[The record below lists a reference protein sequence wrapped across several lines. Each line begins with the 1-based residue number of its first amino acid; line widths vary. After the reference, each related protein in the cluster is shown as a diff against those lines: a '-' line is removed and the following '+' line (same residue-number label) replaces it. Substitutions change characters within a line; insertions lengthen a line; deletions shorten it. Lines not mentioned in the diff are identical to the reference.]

1 MVEELYISNY
11 KSFEIH
17 QSIMIAY
24 SLINQNLAS
33 KNFIKKFDELLKNY
47 DKVNQLTELLTH
59 QILIC
64 FVKTSDFS
72 NDNVIKYFNQY
83 SELIKK
89 NMVKERSIWV
99 LVSLIRKKLIDEKDP
114 IMLKFYKDKIYEFK
128 NLGNA
133 MNNK

>member
-1 MVEELYISNY
+1 
-11 KSFEIH
+11 
-17 QSIMIAY
+17 MIAY

-33 KNFIKKFDELLKNY
+33 KKFLKKFDEVLKNY
-47 DKVNQLTELLTH
+47 DKVSQLTELLTH

-64 FVKTSDFS
+64 FAKGSDFS

-89 NMVKERSIWV
+89 NMVKERSIFV
-99 LVSLIRKKLIDEKDP
+99 LVSLIRKKIFDEKDS
-114 IMLKFYKDKIYEFK
+114 IMVNFYKDKINEFK

-133 MNNK
+133 MK